1 MAARAGGAAAGVST
15 RPDPLPIGRL
25 RRQRGLRRVGLSA
38 LALLV
43 VAGLLNLFGVWV
55 RVAAASRDGVT
66 LEVSYAAVTRSGLQT
81 PWTAVVRSSDGF
93 EGPITIATSAEYFE
107 RFDFNQWYPEPSSTT
122 IRDDVLLLSFEPP
135 ADGREQLTVRFDGRA
150 SPTFGLGSQ
159 ARTTLETDGLP
170 PLSVEYRTVVMP

>member
-1 MAARAGGAAAGVST
+1 MAARAGGVAAGVST
-15 RPDPLPIGRL
+15 RPDPVPIGRL
-25 RRQRGLRRVGLSA
+25 RRQRALRRVGLSA
-38 LALLV
+38 LGLLV

-55 RVAAASRDGVT
+55 RVAGASQDGVT

-107 RFDFNQWYPEPSSTT
+107 RFDFNQWYPEPSSTK
-122 IRDDVLLLSFEPP
+122 IRGDALLLSFEPP
-135 ADGREQLTVRFDGRA
+135 GDRREFTVRFDGRA
-150 SPTFGLGSQ
+150 SPTFGLGSH